1 MVFLF
6 LLTTTDVY
14 MTTQNLTPVITG
26 NNLFQYISEVN
37 KIPVLTDEEEIY
49 YAKEK
54 DAGNI
59 NAAKML
65 ISSHLRLVVKIANQY
80 KNYGLPMMD
89 LISEGNIGLMRA
101 VKTFDYTK
109 GYKLATYSMWW
120 IKAFIQEYILKTWSI
135 VKIGTNAIQKKLFF
149 NLKKIKNELLTSKS
163 RKFLTNDDIAHISN
177 MLNVSE
183 KDIIEMDSR
192 TAKGDIYLNT
202 KTNEDDDTEIIDLL
216 PSNQALQDSVVDRR
230 RENKKKTELLLSALN
245 ILNEREKEIIK
256 LRRLTDKPLTLAEIS
271 KKYNISGERA
281 RQIEAKA
288 IEKMQK
294 YVLENK

>member
-1 MVFLF
+1 MN
-6 LLTTTDVY
+6 
-14 MTTQNLTPVITG
+14 TQNISPISIG

-37 KIPVLTDEEEIY
+37 KIPVLTEEEEIY

-65 ISSHLRLVVKIANQY
+65 ISSHLRLVVKIASQY

-149 NLKKIKNELLTSKS
+149 NLKKIKNELLKS
-163 RKFLTNDDIAHISN
+163 QSNKHLTDKDVTAISDL
-177 MLNVSE
+177 LNVS
-183 KDIIEMDSR
+183 KQDVVEMDCR
-192 TAKGDIYLNT
+192 TTKGDLYLNAKANT
-202 KTNEDDDTEIIDLL
+202 DDDAEIIDLI
-216 PSNQALQDSVVDRR
+216 PANQALQDSVVDKR
-230 RENKKKTELLLSALN
+230 RENKKKSKILENSLN

-288 IEKMQK
+288 IEKMK
-294 YVLENK
+294 RYALENK

>member
-1 MVFLF
+1 M
-6 LLTTTDVY
+6 TD
-14 MTTQNLTPVITG
+14 QNIIPISLG
-26 NNLFQYISEVN
+26 NNLFQYINEVN

-65 ISSHLRLVVKIANQY
+65 ISSHLRLVVKIASQY

-101 VKTFDYTK
+101 VKTFDYKK

-149 NLKKIKNELLTSKS
+149 NLKKIKNELLTSQS
-163 RKFLTNDDIAHISN
+163 RKFLTNEDITQISN
-177 MLNVSE
+177 MLNVSP
-183 KDIIEMDSR
+183 KDVVEMDCR
-192 TAKGDIYLNT
+192 TTKGDLYLNS
-202 KTNEDDDTEIIDLL
+202 KANDDNDDEIIDLI
-216 PSNQALQDSVVDRR
+216 PSNQALQDTVVDNR
-230 RENKKKTELLLSALN
+230 RENKKRAKLLVESLN

>member
-1 MVFLF
+1 M
-6 LLTTTDVY
+6 TD
-14 MTTQNLTPVITG
+14 QNIIPISLG
-26 NNLFQYISEVN
+26 NNLFQYINEVN

-163 RKFLTNDDIAHISN
+163 RKFLTDDDVKHISN

-183 KDIIEMDSR
+183 RDVVEMDCR
-192 TAKGDIYLNT
+192 TTKGDLYLNT
-202 KTNEDDDTEIIDLL
+202 KTNEDDDAEIIDLI
-216 PSNQALQDSVVDRR
+216 PSNQALQDSVIDRR
-230 RENKKKTELLLSALN
+230 RENKKKTALLLSALN

-256 LRRLTDKPLTLAEIS
+256 LRRLTDKPLTLSEIS

>member
-1 MVFLF
+1 M
-6 LLTTTDVY
+6 TD
-14 MTTQNLTPVITG
+14 QNIIPISLG
-26 NNLFQYISEVN
+26 NNLFQYINEVN

-163 RKFLTNDDIAHISN
+163 RKFLTDDDVKHISN

-183 KDIIEMDSR
+183 KDVIEMDCR
-192 TAKGDIYLNT
+192 TTKGDLYLNT
-202 KTNEDDDTEIIDLL
+202 KTNEDDDAEIIDLI
-216 PSNQALQDSVVDRR
+216 PSNQALQDSVIDRR
-230 RENKKKTELLLSALN
+230 RENKKKTALLLSALN

-256 LRRLTDKPLTLAEIS
+256 LRRLTDKPLTLSEIS

-294 YVLENK
+294 YVSENK

>member
-1 MVFLF
+1 
-6 LLTTTDVY
+6 

-80 KNYGLPMMD
+80 RNYGLPMMD

>member
-1 MVFLF
+1 M
-6 LLTTTDVY
+6 TD
-14 MTTQNLTPVITG
+14 QNIIPISLG
-26 NNLFQYISEVN
+26 NNLFQYINEVN

-120 IKAFIQEYILKTWSI
+120 IKAFMQEYILKTWSI

-149 NLKKIKNELLTSKS
+149 NLKKIKNELLTSTS
-163 RKFLTNDDIAHISN
+163 RKFLTDDDVKHISN

-183 KDIIEMDSR
+183 KDVIEMDCR
-192 TAKGDIYLNT
+192 TTKGDLYLNT
-202 KTNEDDDTEIIDLL
+202 KTNEDDDAEIIDLI
-216 PSNQALQDSVVDRR
+216 PSNQALQDSVIDRR
-230 RENKKKTELLLSALN
+230 RENKKKTALLSSALN

>member
-1 MVFLF
+1 MN
-6 LLTTTDVY
+6 
-14 MTTQNLTPVITG
+14 TQNISPISIG

-37 KIPVLTDEEEIY
+37 KIPVLTEEEEIY

-65 ISSHLRLVVKIANQY
+65 ISSHLRLVVKIASQY

-149 NLKKIKNELLTSKS
+149 NLKKIKNELLKS
-163 RKFLTNDDIAHISN
+163 QSNKHLTDKDIAAISDL
-177 MLNVSE
+177 LNVS
-183 KDIIEMDSR
+183 KQDVVEMDCR
-192 TAKGDIYLNT
+192 TTKGDLYLNAKANT
-202 KTNEDDDTEIIDLL
+202 DDDAEIIDLI
-216 PSNQALQDSVVDRR
+216 PANQALQDSVVDKR
-230 RENKKKTELLLSALN
+230 RENKKKSKILENSLN

-288 IEKMQK
+288 IEKMK
-294 YVLENK
+294 RYALENK

>member
-1 MVFLF
+1 M
-6 LLTTTDVY
+6 TD
-14 MTTQNLTPVITG
+14 QNIISISLG
-26 NNLFQYISEVN
+26 NNLFQYINEVN

-163 RKFLTNDDIAHISN
+163 RKFLTDDDVKHISN

-183 KDIIEMDSR
+183 RDVVEMDCR
-192 TAKGDIYLNT
+192 TTKGDLYLNT
-202 KTNEDDDTEIIDLL
+202 KTNEDDDAEIIDLI
-216 PSNQALQDSVVDRR
+216 PSNQALQDSVIDRR
-230 RENKKKTELLLSALN
+230 RENKKKTALLLSALN

-256 LRRLTDKPLTLAEIS
+256 LRRLTDKPLTLSEIS

>member
-1 MVFLF
+1 M
-6 LLTTTDVY
+6 TD
-14 MTTQNLTPVITG
+14 QNIIPISLG
-26 NNLFQYISEVN
+26 NNLFQYINEVN

-163 RKFLTNDDIAHISN
+163 RKFLTDDDVKHISN

-183 KDIIEMDSR
+183 KDVIEMDCR
-192 TAKGDIYLNT
+192 TTKGDLYLNT
-202 KTNEDDDTEIIDLL
+202 KTNEDDDAEIIDLI
-216 PSNQALQDSVVDRR
+216 PSNQALQDSIVDRR
-230 RENKKKTELLLSALN
+230 RENKKKTALLSSALN

-256 LRRLTDKPLTLAEIS
+256 LRRLTDKPLTLSEIS

>member
-1 MVFLF
+1 MN
-6 LLTTTDVY
+6 
-14 MTTQNLTPVITG
+14 TQNISPISIG

-37 KIPVLTDEEEIY
+37 KIPVLTEEEEIY

-65 ISSHLRLVVKIANQY
+65 ISSHLRLVVKIASQY

-149 NLKKIKNELLTSKS
+149 NLKKIKNELLKS
-163 RKFLTNDDIAHISN
+163 QSNKHLTDQDIAAISDL
-177 MLNVSE
+177 LNVS
-183 KDIIEMDSR
+183 KQDVVEMDCR
-192 TAKGDIYLNT
+192 TTKGDLYLNAKANT
-202 KTNEDDDTEIIDLL
+202 DDDAEIIDLI
-216 PSNQALQDSVVDRR
+216 PANQALQDSVVDKR
-230 RENKKKTELLLSALN
+230 RENKKKSKILENSLN

-288 IEKMQK
+288 IEKMK
-294 YVLENK
+294 RYALENK

>member
-1 MVFLF
+1 
-6 LLTTTDVY
+6 

-80 KNYGLPMMD
+80 RNYGLPMMD

-163 RKFLTNDDIAHISN
+163 RKFLTDDDIKHISN

-288 IEKMQK
+288 IEKMQN

>member
-1 MVFLF
+1 
-6 LLTTTDVY
+6 

>member
-1 MVFLF
+1 M
-6 LLTTTDVY
+6 TD
-14 MTTQNLTPVITG
+14 QNIIPISLG
-26 NNLFQYISEVN
+26 NNLFQYINEVN

-149 NLKKIKNELLTSKS
+149 NLKKIKNELLTSTS
-163 RKFLTNDDIAHISN
+163 RKFLTDDDVKHISN

-183 KDIIEMDSR
+183 KDVIEMDCR
-192 TAKGDIYLNT
+192 TTKGDLYLNT
-202 KTNEDDDTEIIDLL
+202 KTNEDDDAEIIDLI
-216 PSNQALQDSVVDRR
+216 PSNQALQDSIVDRR
-230 RENKKKTELLLSALN
+230 RENKKKTALLSSALN

>member
-1 MVFLF
+1 MN
-6 LLTTTDVY
+6 
-14 MTTQNLTPVITG
+14 TQNISPISIG

-37 KIPVLTDEEEIY
+37 KIPVLTEEEEIY

-65 ISSHLRLVVKIANQY
+65 ISSHLRLVVKIASQY

-149 NLKKIKNELLTSKS
+149 NLKKIKNELLKS
-163 RKFLTNDDIAHISN
+163 QSNKHLTDQDIAAISDL
-177 MLNVSE
+177 LNVS
-183 KDIIEMDSR
+183 KQDVIEMDCR
-192 TAKGDIYLNT
+192 TTKGDLYLNAKANT
-202 KTNEDDDTEIIDLL
+202 DDDAEIIDLI
-216 PSNQALQDSVVDRR
+216 PANQALQDSVVDKR
-230 RENKKKTELLLSALN
+230 RENKKKSKILENSLN

-288 IEKMQK
+288 IEKMK
-294 YVLENK
+294 RYALENK

>member
-1 MVFLF
+1 M
-6 LLTTTDVY
+6 TD
-14 MTTQNLTPVITG
+14 QNIIPISLG
-26 NNLFQYISEVN
+26 NNLFQYINEVN

-163 RKFLTNDDIAHISN
+163 RKFLTDDDVKHISN

-183 KDIIEMDSR
+183 KDVVEMDCR
-192 TAKGDIYLNT
+192 TTKGDLYLNT
-202 KTNEDDDTEIIDLL
+202 KTNEDDDAEIIDLI
-216 PSNQALQDSVVDRR
+216 PSNQALQDSIVDRR
-230 RENKKKTELLLSALN
+230 RENKKKTALLSSALN

-256 LRRLTDKPLTLAEIS
+256 LRRLTDKPLTLSEIS

-294 YVLENK
+294 YVSENK

>member
-1 MVFLF
+1 M
-6 LLTTTDVY
+6 TD
-14 MTTQNLTPVITG
+14 QNIIPISLG
-26 NNLFQYISEVN
+26 NNLFQYINEVN

-163 RKFLTNDDIAHISN
+163 RKFLTDDDVKHISN

-183 KDIIEMDSR
+183 KDVVEMDCR
-192 TAKGDIYLNT
+192 TAKGDLYLNT
-202 KTNEDDDTEIIDLL
+202 KTNEDDDAEIIDLI
-216 PSNQALQDSVVDRR
+216 PSNQALQDSVIDRR
-230 RENKKKTELLLSALN
+230 RENKKKTALLLSALN

-256 LRRLTDKPLTLAEIS
+256 LRRLTDKPLTLSEIS

>member
-1 MVFLF
+1 
-6 LLTTTDVY
+6 

-101 VKTFDYTK
+101 VKTFDYKK

-163 RKFLTNDDIAHISN
+163 RKFLTDDDIKHISN

-288 IEKMQK
+288 IEKMQN

>member
-1 MVFLF
+1 M
-6 LLTTTDVY
+6 TD
-14 MTTQNLTPVITG
+14 QNIIPISLG
-26 NNLFQYISEVN
+26 NNLFQYINEVN

-163 RKFLTNDDIAHISN
+163 RKFLTDDDVKHISN

-183 KDIIEMDSR
+183 KDVVEMDCR
-192 TAKGDIYLNT
+192 TTKGDLYLNT
-202 KTNEDDDTEIIDLL
+202 KTNEDDDAEIIDLI
-216 PSNQALQDSVVDRR
+216 PSSQALQDSIIDRR
-230 RENKKKTELLLSALN
+230 RENKKKTALLSSALN

-256 LRRLTDKPLTLAEIS
+256 LRRLTDKPLTLSEIS

>member
-1 MVFLF
+1 M
-6 LLTTTDVY
+6 TD
-14 MTTQNLTPVITG
+14 QNIIPISLG
-26 NNLFQYISEVN
+26 NNLFQYINEVN

-163 RKFLTNDDIAHISN
+163 RKFLTDDDVKHISN

-183 KDIIEMDSR
+183 RDVVEMDCR
-192 TAKGDIYLNT
+192 TAKGDLYLNT
-202 KTNEDDDTEIIDLL
+202 KTNEDDDAEIIDLI
-216 PSNQALQDSVVDRR
+216 PSNQALQDSIVDRR
-230 RENKKKTELLLSALN
+230 RENKKKTALLSSALN

-256 LRRLTDKPLTLAEIS
+256 LRRLTDKPLTLSEIS

>member
-1 MVFLF
+1 M
-6 LLTTTDVY
+6 TD
-14 MTTQNLTPVITG
+14 QNIIPISLG
-26 NNLFQYISEVN
+26 NNLFQYINEVN

-65 ISSHLRLVVKIANQY
+65 ISSHLRLVVKIASQY

-101 VKTFDYTK
+101 VKTFDYKK

-149 NLKKIKNELLTSKS
+149 NLKKIKNELLTSQS
-163 RKFLTNDDIAHISN
+163 RKFLTNEDITQISN
-177 MLNVSE
+177 MLNVSP
-183 KDIIEMDSR
+183 KDVVEMDCR
-192 TAKGDIYLNT
+192 TTKGDLYLNT
-202 KTNEDDDTEIIDLL
+202 KTNEDDDAEIIDLI
-216 PSNQALQDSVVDRR
+216 PSNQALQDSIVDRR
-230 RENKKKTELLLSALN
+230 RENKKKTALLSSALN

>member
-1 MVFLF
+1 M
-6 LLTTTDVY
+6 TD
-14 MTTQNLTPVITG
+14 QNIIPISLG
-26 NNLFQYISEVN
+26 NNLFQYINEVN

-163 RKFLTNDDIAHISN
+163 RKFLTDDDVKHISN

-183 KDIIEMDSR
+183 KDVVEMDCR
-192 TAKGDIYLNT
+192 TTKGDLYLNT
-202 KTNEDDDTEIIDLL
+202 KTNEDDDAEIIDLI
-216 PSNQALQDSVVDRR
+216 PSNQALQDSIVDRR
-230 RENKKKTELLLSALN
+230 RENKKKTALLSSALN

-256 LRRLTDKPLTLAEIS
+256 LRRLTDKPLTLSEIS

>member
-1 MVFLF
+1 M
-6 LLTTTDVY
+6 TD
-14 MTTQNLTPVITG
+14 QNIIPISLG
-26 NNLFQYISEVN
+26 NNLFQYINEVN

-163 RKFLTNDDIAHISN
+163 RKFLTDDDVKHISN

-183 KDIIEMDSR
+183 RDVVEMDCR
-192 TAKGDIYLNT
+192 TTKGDLYLNT
-202 KTNEDDDTEIIDLL
+202 KTNEDDDAEIIDLI
-216 PSNQALQDSVVDRR
+216 PSNQALQDSIVDRR
-230 RENKKKTELLLSALN
+230 RENKKKTALLSSALN

-256 LRRLTDKPLTLAEIS
+256 LRRLTDKPLTLSEIS

>member
-1 MVFLF
+1 M
-6 LLTTTDVY
+6 TD
-14 MTTQNLTPVITG
+14 QNIIPISLG
-26 NNLFQYISEVN
+26 NNLFQYINEVN
-37 KIPVLTDEEEIY
+37 RIPVLTDEEEIY

-163 RKFLTNDDIAHISN
+163 RKFLTDDDVKHISN

-183 KDIIEMDSR
+183 RDVVEMDCR
-192 TAKGDIYLNT
+192 TTKGDLYLNT
-202 KTNEDDDTEIIDLL
+202 KTNEDDDAEIIDLI
-216 PSNQALQDSVVDRR
+216 PSNQALQDSVIDRR
-230 RENKKKTELLLSALN
+230 RENKKKTALLLSALN

-256 LRRLTDKPLTLAEIS
+256 LRRLTDKPLTLSEIS